1 MLKLVFIKVK
11 KNLKG
16 LFKIIKNIYIIYE
29 LHSTIDGDLCW
40 SEDFGKY
47 DLKLNVLKHGEEG
60 TADGSFTDWRLCCT
74 SVSVCFSSW
83 SGKKF
88 RETAEGNLWKA
99 VDLFKL
105 LRLFSVKLAVDFSFE
120 GNVWFA
126 DDFGRYLLA
135 LLLAF
140 DTISPLLAFVNMAPK
155 LGIPWCD
162 GLSFFEGRF
171 SSNSPSSNLSFLSNE
186 SNFKIW
192 KR

>member
-88 RETAEGNLWKA
+88 RETAEGNLWHG
-99 VDLFKL
+99 L
-105 LRLFSVKLAVDFSFE
+105 LYIWTELL
-120 GNVWFA
+120 
-126 DDFGRYLLA
+126 YLTCPHEAA
-135 LLLAF
+135 LLTL
-140 DTISPLLAFVNMAPK
+140 IMSHK
-155 LGIPWCD
+155 LTQ
-162 GLSFFEGRF
+162 SF
-171 SSNSPSSNLSFLSNE
+171 
-186 SNFKIW
+186 
-192 KR
+192 